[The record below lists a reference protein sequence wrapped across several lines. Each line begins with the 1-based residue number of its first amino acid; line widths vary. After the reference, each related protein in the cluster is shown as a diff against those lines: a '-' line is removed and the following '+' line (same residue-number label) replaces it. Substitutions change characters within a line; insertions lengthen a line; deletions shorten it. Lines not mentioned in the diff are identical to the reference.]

1 MLPSASYASKSSRSS
16 PCPSTTAT
24 VAMIY
29 RLLIILFIG
38 MFVDYRFIKSYGM
51 MQSTLNQGK
60 TRLALFRSNTH
71 HQMGTI
77 PVNHQL
83 HLPNG
88 DTKEMF
94 DFVTASST
102 YTRRLLLESFLLS
115 RGFYLS
121 ETFDLMDSAENGE
134 IFISLVSLKE
144 NGNVLLRRIPMGVE
158 LKGRWSVDDKDNLN
172 INFERTY
179 SGEYFSYTVLS
190 HLVGTL
196 QADHEKMVYIQ
207 GQIYEDQE
215 VHGRF
220 RMIPTNID
228 YESSDE
234 ISIQRLLGKPC
245 G

>member
-1 MLPSASYASKSSRSS
+1 
-16 PCPSTTAT
+16 
-24 VAMIY
+24 MIS

-38 MFVDYRFIKSYGM
+38 VLVDNRFVTIYAM
-51 MQSTLNQGK
+51 MQPTINQGK
-60 TRLALFRSNTH
+60 TRLALFGSNAR
-71 HQMGTI
+71 HQMGAASI
-77 PVNHQL
+77 FPKL
-83 HLPNG
+83 HLSNG

-94 DFVTASST
+94 DFITASST

-134 IFISLVSLKE
+134 NFISLVSLKE
-144 NGNVLLRRIPMGVE
+144 NGSVLLRRIPMGVE

-172 INFERTY
+172 IHFERTY

-190 HLVGTL
+190 HLVGIL

-215 VHGRF
+215 AHGRF
-220 RMIPTNID
+220 RMMPTNID

-234 ISIQRLLGKPC
+234 ISIQRLLGISC
-245 G
+245 E